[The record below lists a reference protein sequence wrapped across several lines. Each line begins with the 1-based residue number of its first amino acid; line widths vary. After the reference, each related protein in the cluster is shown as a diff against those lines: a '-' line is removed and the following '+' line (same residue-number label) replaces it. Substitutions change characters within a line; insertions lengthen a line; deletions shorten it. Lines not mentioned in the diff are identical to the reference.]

1 MSDKLDHTSTAFDP
15 LLSIYSNEEVP
26 DQSAPIFNNVEEFV
40 KKYEDQHLDQKP
52 STSKSSKKK
61 EVSASSSSS
70 RQFTAE
76 QMPVQGPKKKEKNLL
91 TYMESQ
97 KNGPM
102 AILQKCVANQ
112 TRIKVQVRKLDG
124 IRGTCTGTLV
134 AFDKHWNLAMMDVDE
149 TFNRRR
155 NPRPEIDHDK
165 KFPKTEKVGDSTIRV
180 LKIRR
185 STELCQRHVPQIV
198 LRGEHVALVQP
209 L

>member
-1 MSDKLDHTSTAFDP
+1 MSDKLDHTSSSYDP

-40 KKYEDQHLDQKP
+40 KKYEGQQMDQKP
-52 STSKSSKKK
+52 GTSKSSKKK
-61 EVSASSSSS
+61 EVTSTTS
-70 RQFTAE
+70 RQFTVE

-91 TYMESQ
+91 TFMESQ
-97 KNGPM
+97 KLGPM
-102 AILQKCVANQ
+102 AILQKCVVNQ
-112 TRIKVQVRKLDG
+112 TRIKVHVRKLDG
-124 IRGTCTGTLV
+124 IRGTCLGILI

-155 NPRPEIDHDK
+155 NPRPEINHDK
-165 KFPKTEKVGDSTIRV
+165 KLSRTEKVGDSTIRV

-198 LRGEHVALVQP
+198 LRGEHVAFVQT
-209 L
+209 LK